1 MLARVINLRDLG
13 VRTHLFSKEAD
24 DLGFCH
30 VPWPLSL
37 ADLVALE
44 EATYRVV
51 DFVYLEDCAID
62 VIAIVEPVRLELTG

>member
-1 MLARVINLRDLG
+1 MLARVIDLRDLG
-13 VRTHLFSKEAD
+13 VRAHLFSKDAD

-30 VPWPLSL
+30 VPWPLAL

-44 EATYRVV
+44 GATYRVV

-62 VIAIVEPVRLELTG
+62 VIAIVEPVRLALTR

>member
-1 MLARVINLRDLG
+1 MLARVIDLRELG
-13 VRTHLFSKEAD
+13 VRAHLFSKDAD

-30 VPWPLSL
+30 VPWPLSV

-44 EATYRVV
+44 GAIYRVV

-62 VIAIVEPVRLELTG
+62 VIAIVEPAGLALTG